1 MRPSWRRTRLG
12 SCSSSS
18 KREVLWASKQEN
30 VEANQGRRASS
41 RKGEVMNIG
50 SYLDRLA
57 AMRTAIAEKNY
68 EQALQIGRA
77 EMDRGC
83 DSSDLLL
90 LLATAGQLSE
100 GDSCSLDDVHGW
112 LERATQLNPDN
123 AEAWMELGHFLD
135 AVADQPQLAVS
146 AFENALEKSVAV
158 LEATL
163 DGLESTSSSQDEAT
177 RERLAH
183 LCQRAGKRL
192 SRTAPED

>member
-1 MRPSWRRTRLG
+1 
-12 SCSSSS
+12 
-18 KREVLWASKQEN
+18 
-30 VEANQGRRASS
+30 
-41 RKGEVMNIG
+41 MNIVSHHDG
-50 SYLDRLA
+50 LA
-57 AMRTAIAEKNY
+57 AMRRAIADRNY

-100 GDSCSLDDVHGW
+100 GTGCSLDDVRGW

-146 AFENALEKSVAV
+146 AFERALEKSVAV
-158 LEATL
+158 LRATL
-163 DGLESTSSSQDEAT
+163 DGLESTSSSQDQVT
-177 RERLAH
+177 RERLDQLRRQASE
-183 LCQRAGKRL
+183 LL
-192 SRTAPED
+192 RTAVRET

>member
-1 MRPSWRRTRLG
+1 MSVV
-12 SCSSSS
+12 SHH
-18 KREVLWASKQEN
+18 
-30 VEANQGRRASS
+30 
-41 RKGEVMNIG
+41 
-50 SYLDRLA
+50 DRLA
-57 AMRTAIAEKNY
+57 AMRTAIVEKNY
-68 EQALQIGRA
+68 EQALQMGRA

-90 LLATAGQLSE
+90 LLAAAGQLSE
-100 GDSCSLDDVHGW
+100 GDSCTLDDVHGW

-146 AFENALEKSVAV
+146 AFEKALEKSVAV

-177 RERLAH
+177 RERLDH
-183 LCQRAGKRL
+183 LRQRAGKRL
-192 SRTAPED
+192 SITAPED

>member
-1 MRPSWRRTRLG
+1 M
-12 SCSSSS
+12 
-18 KREVLWASKQEN
+18 
-30 VEANQGRRASS
+30 RRA
-41 RKGEVMNIG
+41 
-50 SYLDRLA
+50 
-57 AMRTAIAEKNY
+57 IADKNY

-100 GDSCSLDDVHGW
+100 GDSCSLDEVRGW
-112 LERATQLNPDN
+112 LERATQLSPDH

-135 AVADQPQLAVS
+135 AVVDQPQLAVS
-146 AFENALEKSVAV
+146 AFERALEKTVAV

-177 RERLAH
+177 RERLEGLRRH
-183 LCQRAGKRL
+183 AGTLL
-192 SRTAPED
+192 STRVRGD